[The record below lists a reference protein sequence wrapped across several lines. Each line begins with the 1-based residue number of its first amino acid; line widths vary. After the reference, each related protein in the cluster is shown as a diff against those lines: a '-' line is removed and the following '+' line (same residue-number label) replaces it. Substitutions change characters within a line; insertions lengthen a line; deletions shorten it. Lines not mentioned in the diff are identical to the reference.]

1 MSSAMATADT
11 ESLISLLD
19 PQRNYGRP
27 LDDVVSDIRA
37 GLILISPG
45 YRLPVLKDARTGAVV
60 KGTSA
65 GVRSGGAVKISRSF
79 VEEKFERN
87 KHRIWE
93 AVLKGALGNPE
104 KGIAGD
110 PRWGK
115 LLFEYGMG
123 KPVETG
129 AGMNEAV
136 MGLLARLAESQGT
149 RRERVTEVY
158 EVHSD
163 R

>member
-1 MSSAMATADT
+1 MTTLPATEL
-11 ESLISLLD
+11 ESLISTLD

-27 LDDVVSDIRA
+27 FEDVVADIR
-37 GLILISPG
+37 GGRLLISPG
-45 YRLPVLKDARTGAVV
+45 SRLPILKDATTGVVVRGTGTGA
-60 KGTSA
+60 KGN
-65 GVRSGGAVKISRSF
+65 AVKISRSF
-79 VEEKFERN
+79 IEEKFERN

-93 AVLKGALGNPE
+93 AVLTGALGNPE

-136 MGLLARLAESQGT
+136 MGLLARLAEAQGT

-158 EVHSD
+158 EVRSD